1 MEIQN
6 EFMLQ
11 FSLLLILILCLGET
25 SHRNCQKFQ
34 LFLLKE
40 FGRLFKLFVELG
52 KKETATSERLLR
64 ALERCDELEYD
75 LQDLRHQLSEYHFYE
90 YDL

>member
-1 MEIQN
+1 MHDEACPLYEDMIN
-6 EFMLQ
+6 NMK
-11 FSLLLILILCLGET
+11 LG
-25 SHRNCQKFQ
+25 HD
-34 LFLLKE
+34 FLLKE